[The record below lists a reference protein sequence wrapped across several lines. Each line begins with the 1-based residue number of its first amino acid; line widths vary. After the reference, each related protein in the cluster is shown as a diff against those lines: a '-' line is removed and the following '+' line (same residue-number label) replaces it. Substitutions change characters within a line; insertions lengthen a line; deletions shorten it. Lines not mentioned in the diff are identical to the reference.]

1 MIATDKAERI
11 KSIIGWMRKNTTL
24 SLTGYRPGWER
35 ASKFSIGS
43 SLPFDGDDTSA
54 PSIGRVKGWPDGTKL
69 RPSIRRVKLA
79 QDLPPAASR
88 DMKKIPDLKRENPSF
103 AAMLV
108 RYVNERFGGDAP
120 KVYTAAHV
128 SRKTYSAIA
137 GNELR
142 PVSKAI
148 AIQFALAL
156 QLSHTEADEFLKAA
170 GYAFSEAILQDIVVV
185 ACIESEIYEIDYVNE
200 LLKEYHA
207 KQFATEDVKTHRLH
221 AEDILIKGMANDTVG
236 FL

>member
-1 MIATDKAERI
+1 MMAADKAECIR
-11 KSIIGWMRKNTTL
+11 SIIGWMRKNITL
-24 SLTGYRPGWER
+24 SLDGYRPGWEK

-43 SLPFDGDDTSA
+43 SLPFDGGDTSA

-69 RPSIRRVKLA
+69 RPSIRRVKLT

-120 KVYTAAHV
+120 KVYTVAHV

-142 PVSKAI
+142 PVSKAV
-148 AIQFALAL
+148 AVQFALAL
-156 QLSHTEADEFLKAA
+156 QLTHTEADAILKAA
-170 GYAFSEAILQDIVVV
+170 GYAFSPAILEDIIVC
-185 ACIESEIYEIDYVNE
+185 ACIEEKVYDIDDING
-200 LLKEYHA
+200 LLMEYNA
-207 KQFATEDVKTHRLH
+207 KPFTS
-221 AEDILIKGMANDTVG
+221 KGDA
-236 FL
+236 

>member
-1 MIATDKAERI
+1 MMTNDNTERI
-11 KSIIGWMRKNTTL
+11 RSIIGWMRKNSTL
-24 SLTGYRPGWER
+24 SLNGYRPGWER
-35 ASKFSIGS
+35 TSKFSIGS

-108 RYVNERFGGDAP
+108 KYVNERFGGDAP
-120 KVYTAAHV
+120 KVYNAAHV

-148 AIQFALAL
+148 AVQFALAL
-156 QLSHTEADEFLKAA
+156 QLTRTEADEFLKAA
-170 GYAFSEAILQDIVVV
+170 GYAFSPAILEDIIVC
-185 ACIESEIYEIDYVNE
+185 ACIEEKVYDIADINS
-200 LLKEYHA
+200 LLFEYNAKLFAVKE
-207 KQFATEDVKTHRLH
+207 D
-221 AEDILIKGMANDTVG
+221 M
-236 FL
+236 

>member
-1 MIATDKAERI
+1 MIANDKAERI
-11 KSIIGWMRKNTTL
+11 RSIIGWMRKNITL
-24 SLTGYRPGWER
+24 SLEDYRPGWKR
-35 ASKFSIGS
+35 AFKFSIGS
-43 SLPFDGDDTSA
+43 SLPFDGDNTSA
-54 PSIGRVKGWPDGTKL
+54 PSIGRVKGWTDWTKL

-108 RYVNERFGGDAP
+108 KYVNERFGGDAL

-142 PVSKAI
+142 PVSKAV
-148 AIQFALAL
+148 AVQFALAL
-156 QLSHTEADEFLKAA
+156 QLTRTEADLILKAA
-170 GYAFSEAILQDIVVV
+170 GYAFSPAILEDIIVC
-185 ACIESEIYEIDYVNE
+185 ACIEEKVYDIADVNSLLVE
-200 LLKEYHA
+200 YNAKTFALKEDA
-207 KQFATEDVKTHRLH
+207 
-221 AEDILIKGMANDTVG
+221 
-236 FL
+236 

>member
-1 MIATDKAERI
+1 MMATDKAERI
-11 KSIIGWMRKNTTL
+11 RSIIGWMRKNTTL

-54 PSIGRVKGWPDGTKL
+54 PSIGRVKGLPDGPKL

-88 DMKKIPDLKRENPSF
+88 DMKKIPDLNRENPSF

-120 KVYTAAHV
+120 KVYNAAHV

-142 PVSKAI
+142 PVSKVVAV
-148 AIQFALAL
+148 QFALAL
-156 QLSHTEADEFLKAA
+156 QLTRTEADEFLKAA
-170 GYAFSEAILQDIVVV
+170 GYAFSPAILEDIIVC
-185 ACIESEIYEIDYVNE
+185 ACIEEKVYDIDDINSLLSEYNAKPFAV
-200 LLKEYHA
+200 KEGA
-207 KQFATEDVKTHRLH
+207 
-221 AEDILIKGMANDTVG
+221 
-236 FL
+236 

>member
-1 MIATDKAERI
+1 MATDKAERI
-11 KSIIGWMRKNTTL
+11 KSIVGWMRKNITL
-24 SLTGYRPGWER
+24 SLNGYRPGWEN
-35 ASKFSIGS
+35 ASKFSIGL
-43 SLPFDGDDTSA
+43 SLPLDGDDTSA
-54 PSIGRVKGWPDGTKL
+54 PSIGRVKEWPDWTKL
-69 RPSIRRVKLA
+69 RPSVQKVKLA

-88 DMKKIPDLKRENPSF
+88 DVKKIPDLKRENPSF

-120 KVYTAAHV
+120 KVYNAAHV

-156 QLSHTEADEFLKAA
+156 QLTRAEADAFLKAA
-170 GYAFSEAILQDIVVV
+170 GYAFSPAILEDIIVC
-185 ACIESEIYEIDYVNE
+185 ACIEEKVYDIDDINS
-200 LLKEYHA
+200 LLFEYNA
-207 KQFATEDVKTHRLH
+207 KPFATRED
-221 AEDILIKGMANDTVG
+221 D
-236 FL
+236 

>member
-1 MIATDKAERI
+1 MMANDKTERI
-11 KSIIGWMRKNTTL
+11 KSIIGWMRKNITL
-24 SLTGYRPGWER
+24 SLNGYRPGWER

-43 SLPFDGDDTSA
+43 SLQFDGDDTSA
-54 PSIGRVKGWPDGTKL
+54 PSIGRVGGWSDGATVCPCL
-69 RPSIRRVKLA
+69 RRVKLA

-108 RYVNERFGGDAP
+108 KYVNERFGGDAP
-120 KVYTAAHV
+120 KVYNAAHV

-148 AIQFALAL
+148 AIQFAG
-156 QLSHTEADEFLKAA
+156 EFLKAA
-170 GYAFSEAILQDIVVV
+170 GYAFSPAILEDIIVC
-185 ACIESEIYEIDYVNE
+185 ACIEENVYDIADINSLLSEYG
-200 LLKEYHA
+200 A
-207 KQFATEDVKTHRLH
+207 KLFATKEEAGCLQSG
-221 AEDILIKGMANDTVG
+221 DISYKSHLYG
-236 FL
+236 

>member
-1 MIATDKAERI
+1 MSTEQLAKARSYI
-11 KSIIGWMRKNTTL
+11 DWMRKNITL
-24 SLTGYRPGWER
+24 SLNGYRPGWES

-54 PSIGRVKGWPDGTKL
+54 PSIGRVKGWPDGPKL

-108 RYVNERFGGDAP
+108 KYVNERFGGDAP

-148 AIQFALAL
+148 AVQFALAL
-156 QLSHTEADEFLKAA
+156 QLTRTEADEFLKAA
-170 GYAFSEAILQDIVVV
+170 GYAFSPAILEDIIVC
-185 ACIESEIYEIDYVNE
+185 ACIEEKVYDIADVNG
-200 LLKEYHA
+200 LLVEYNA
-207 KQFATEDVKTHRLH
+207 KPFASTED
-221 AEDILIKGMANDTVG
+221 A
-236 FL
+236 

>member
-1 MIATDKAERI
+1 MMATDKAERI
-11 KSIIGWMRKNTTL
+11 KSIVGWMRKNITL
-24 SLTGYRPGWER
+24 SLNGYRPGWEN

-43 SLPFDGDDTSA
+43 SLPLDGDDTSA

-108 RYVNERFGGDAP
+108 KYVNERFGGDAP
-120 KVYTAAHV
+120 KVYNAAHV

-148 AIQFALAL
+148 AVQFALAL
-156 QLSHTEADEFLKAA
+156 QLTRTEADLILKAA
-170 GYAFSEAILQDIVVV
+170 GYAFSPAILEDIIVC
-185 ACIESEIYEIDYVNE
+185 ACIEEKVYDIDDING
-200 LLKEYHA
+200 LLAEYNAKPFASKEDA
-207 KQFATEDVKTHRLH
+207 
-221 AEDILIKGMANDTVG
+221 
-236 FL
+236 

>member
-1 MIATDKAERI
+1 MMANDKNERI
-11 KSIIGWMRKNTTL
+11 KSIIGWMRKNITL
-24 SLTGYRPGWER
+24 SLNGYRPGWEN

-43 SLPFDGDDTSA
+43 SLPLDGDDTSA

-103 AAMLV
+103 AAMLIK
-108 RYVNERFGGDAP
+108 YVNERFGGDAP
-120 KVYTAAHV
+120 KVYNAAHV

-170 GYAFSEAILQDIVVV
+170 GYAFSPAILEDIIVC
-185 ACIESEIYEIDYVNE
+185 ACIEERVYDIDDINSLLSEYG
-200 LLKEYHA
+200 A
-207 KQFATEDVKTHRLH
+207 KLFATRED
-221 AEDILIKGMANDTVG
+221 D
-236 FL
+236 